1 MKIFNRIKGNIGEEL
16 ATNFLKKQKYKI
28 LGRNYRNSIGE
39 IDIIAKDKKVV
50 VFVEVKARSS
60 DEFGLPCEAVDYRK
74 QQKIHSVA
82 SIFLKEKKLEDCEI
96 RFDVI
101 EVLDGEINHIKDC
114 F

>member
-1 MKIFNRIKGNIGEEL
+1 MKDLNKVKGNIGEQL
-16 ATNFLKKQKYKI
+16 ATDFLKKAKYKI
-28 LGRNYRNSIGE
+28 LERNYRSVIGE
-39 IDIIAKDKKVV
+39 IDIIAKDKNTI
-50 VFVEVKARSS
+50 VFVEVKTRSTLK
-60 DEFGLPCEAVDYRK
+60 FGLPCEAVDYRK

-82 SIFLKEKKLEDCEI
+82 SIYLKNKKLEDSEL